1 MMLCAGPLGTIHG
14 HINLTQY
21 ENICTEC
28 WLYINLKYSS
38 TLRKIYILWIKICIT
53 LNLSVHFFSG
63 NCSLRITLIFITF
76 SMSEQL
82 YGHKFFKS
90 WFCRTWVVTQYSIY
104 ASGIAGRD
112 MCKPIALNSSLGF
125 VCMGSDVL
133 WYLWEFILTSENL
146 FSFSTRKYRSLNK
159 SWMSTLNYQVSW
171 HFFTLGPGK
180 EAFYR
185 EHTVSC

>member
-1 MMLCAGPLGTIHG
+1 MLVNMMLCAGLLGTIHG

-21 ENICTEC
+21 ENICIEC

-90 WFCRTWVVTQYSIY
+90 
-104 ASGIAGRD
+104 
-112 MCKPIALNSSLGF
+112 
-125 VCMGSDVL
+125 
-133 WYLWEFILTSENL
+133 
-146 FSFSTRKYRSLNK
+146 
-159 SWMSTLNYQVSW
+159 
-171 HFFTLGPGK
+171 
-180 EAFYR
+180 
-185 EHTVSC
+185 